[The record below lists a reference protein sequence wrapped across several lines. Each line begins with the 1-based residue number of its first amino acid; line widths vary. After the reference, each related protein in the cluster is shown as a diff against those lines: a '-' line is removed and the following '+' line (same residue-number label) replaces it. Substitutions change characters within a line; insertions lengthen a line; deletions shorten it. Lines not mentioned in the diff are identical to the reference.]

1 VTARALE
8 AAPFVFRRRAQS
20 EFLAGNPR
28 RSASQILARLHAL
41 IEFGEGRDTHV
52 LSFALLLRALS
63 GSADANAALTR
74 ISRVPLYSGHF
85 RLRIPIEGSV
95 CPGFH
100 SPARGYAAPHPTVNL
115 TTCHDPRQH

>member
-8 AAPFVFRRRAQS
+8 GAPSVFRRRAQS

-74 ISRVPLYSGHF
+74 ISRLPL
-85 RLRIPIEGSV
+85 
-95 CPGFH
+95 
-100 SPARGYAAPHPTVNL
+100 
-115 TTCHDPRQH
+115 